1 MPTSGTRTLVVP
13 VAFAA
18 LGLSPG
24 ASWLAPALTGCFV
37 IYLWTRPSARDLTCA
52 TAVMAALLVVR
63 GSVDRSQWSALA
75 GNPSQLGFFAGF
87 ASLIMLASRPSSP
100 AFRGALCMP
109 LFVLVR
115 YLAILALNLDS
126 GPSVDGRML
135 LLDHSLGDPA
145 YRLGQWL
152 EPRPALTQ
160 ALWLLY
166 WAVPLTL
173 PLAFGAALEDSRRR
187 HSILFAWG
195 MASALALVCYHIWP
209 VAGPRYA
216 FSGWPALPRQVSSA
230 PMDVPEGLLRT
241 GMPSL
246 HLTWAILM
254 WRLAPDAPR
263 WLRVVLG
270 AFVGIT
276 VATTLG
282 LGQHFLVD
290 LLLAL
295 PFTVIILWL
304 TSHIF
309 RRGNSYGPEAGGSS
323 GAWASA
329 KSKGMT
335 ITSSLS

>member
-1 MPTSGTRTLVVP
+1 VAC

-37 IYLWTRPSARDLTCA
+37 IYLWTRPSARDLTRA
-52 TAVMAALLVVR
+52 TAVMVALLAVR
-63 GSVDRSQWSALA
+63 GSVDRSQWSGLA
-75 GNPSQLGFFAGF
+75 GDPSQLGFFAGF

-115 YLAILALNLDS
+115 YLAVVGLHLDT
-126 GPSVDGRML
+126 GPSVDSRMF

-145 YRLGQWL
+145 YRIGQWL
-152 EPRPALTQ
+152 QHRPVLTQ

-173 PLAFGAALEDSRRR
+173 PFAFGAALEDSRRR

-195 MASALALVCYHIWP
+195 MASVLALVCYRVWP

-216 FSGWPALPRQVSSA
+216 FSGWPALPRQVSNT

-254 WRLAPDAPR
+254 WRLAPEEPP
-263 WLRVVLG
+263 WLRGGLG

-290 LLLAL
+290 LLWAL
-295 PFTVIILWL
+295 PFTGVILWL
-304 TSHIF
+304 TARAF
-309 RRGNSYGPEAGGSS
+309 RGRRDPYGPEASELS
-323 GAWASA
+323 GTWTSA
-329 KSKGMT
+329 KSERTT